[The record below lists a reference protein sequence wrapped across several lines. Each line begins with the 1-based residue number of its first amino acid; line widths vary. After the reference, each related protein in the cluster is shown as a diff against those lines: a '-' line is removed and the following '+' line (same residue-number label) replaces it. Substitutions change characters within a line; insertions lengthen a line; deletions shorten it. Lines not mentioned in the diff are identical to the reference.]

1 MELKVCGLSNPIEVE
16 TCISNNANYCGFI
29 LNYPKSH
36 RYISLDK
43 AKDLTSIDKKNS
55 KYVGVL
61 VEPSEEELN
70 KFSKLNL
77 DYFQL
82 YGNYDSN
89 KLKKLKE
96 KFKKKIITTIQ
107 VKNKDDVNKYKLVES
122 ESDIILWDST
132 GYEESLS
139 WDYNWLKSIP
149 VRTKKMIAGN
159 ITIDKLEDLVELADI
174 VDVSG
179 ALETNKL
186 KDINKIKK
194 FTNKIKIINDANKK
208 KYSFN

>member
-1 MELKVCGLSNPIEVE
+1 MKLKVCGLSNPIEVD
-16 TCISNNANYCGFI
+16 TCVSHHVDYCGFI

-36 RYISLDK
+36 RYISLEK
-43 AKDLTSIDKKNS
+43 AKKLTNINKGNT

-61 VEPSEEELN
+61 VNPTEEELII
-70 KFSKLNL
+70 FSKLNL

-82 YGNYDSN
+82 YGNYKCSELI
-89 KLKKLKE
+89 KIREKYKKN
-96 KFKKKIITTIQ
+96 IITAIQ

-122 ESDIILWDST
+122 DSDIILWDSS

-149 VRTKKMIAGN
+149 VKTKKMIAGN

-179 ALETNKL
+179 ALETNKV
-186 KDINKIKK
+186 KDINKKK
-194 FTNKIKIINDANKK
+194 KITNKIKIINDANKK